1 MRIKAPQD
9 LRVATLDGG
18 IVVFQAGIE
27 REVSES
33 IGAVAL
39 SMGAEIVG
47 ATPTAVLVSVET
59 EEVDPLDEV
68 ISAVEQLVESG
79 APEDFKANGEPKAA
93 SINRIC
99 GKTIPTE
106 LREAAWD
113 RVFNG

>member
-39 SMGAEIVG
+39 SMGAEVVG
-47 ATPTAVLVSVET
+47 AAPTAVLASVET

-79 APEDFKANGEPKAA
+79 V
-93 SINRIC
+93 R
-99 GKTIPTE
+99 
-106 LREAAWD
+106 LLL
-113 RVFNG
+113 